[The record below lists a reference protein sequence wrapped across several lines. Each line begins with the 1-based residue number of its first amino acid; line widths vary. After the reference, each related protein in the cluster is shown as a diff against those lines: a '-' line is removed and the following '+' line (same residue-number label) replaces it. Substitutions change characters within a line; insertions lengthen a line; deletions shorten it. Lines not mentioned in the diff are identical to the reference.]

1 MPVTLKNDHYIP
13 PPGYLNSIIRH
24 IWQTDGV
31 HRFDTELII
40 PKGVVEILFD
50 CGNAP
55 VHASLGSK
63 IYTPG
68 RCFING
74 INTTPIQLQLPK
86 KQTYFGVQ
94 LHTAAVK
101 GLFGAP
107 AREFTNSLIDLELID
122 PYFSQLWHQIVE
134 KTSFE
139 ERVTVVV
146 DWVESKMLELHLQD
160 TLLDHFLSNP
170 LPAPPSV
177 TQLAAAVCYSPRQ
190 LSRKMYDLAEM
201 NAEEILLYKKYLH
214 AVHLMH
220 HSPLSLTAIAFHSGF
235 ADQSHF
241 IRTFRAFT
249 QMTPGAYRREKSFLQ
264 GHIFGNVR

>member
-1 MPVTLKNDHYIP
+1 MPGTLKNDHYIP
-13 PPGYLNSIIRH
+13 PPGYLSSVIRH

-31 HRFDTELII
+31 HHFSTELII
-40 PKGVVEILFD
+40 PKGVVEIIFD
-50 CGNAP
+50 CGNTP

-74 INTTPIQLQLPK
+74 VNTSPVLLQLPK

-94 LHTAAVK
+94 FHTAAVK

-107 AREFTNSLIDLELID
+107 AREFTNCLIDLELID
-122 PYFSQLWHQIVE
+122 PFFGQLWHQIVE
-134 KTSFE
+134 KGSFE
-139 ERVTVVV
+139 ERVAVVV

-220 HSPLSLTAIAFHSGF
+220 HSTLSLTAIAFHSGF

-241 IRTFRAFT
+241 IRTFRAYT
-249 QMTPGAYRREKSFLQ
+249 QMTPGAYRRQKSFLP
-264 GHIFGNVR
+264 GHIFENVR